1 MKFSHIGSRF
11 ASLLF
16 TSIFL
21 VSAIS
26 CGTEKL
32 QDGVFSGIGEGRNG
46 PIEVSVTVRDGKVAA
61 AKIVRE
67 TETPEIGAPAQ
78 EAIISQFIQDGKTD
92 DIDVVSGATLTSE
105 GLLDALDAALDAS
118 KGKTKKSIAFSD
130 TSCDIVIIGAGGAG
144 LTAAT
149 EAAHQN
155 AKVIVLEKM
164 GIVGGNTNYST
175 GGINAAYTK
184 EQERLGIKDS
194 KDIFFHDTMEGGKN
208 INDPTLVQKLVD
220 ESAGIVEWLQ
230 SPLIGADLSDVGM
243 FGGATNKRI
252 HRPQGGAAIGAHLVP
267 LLFKA
272 ARAQGA
278 EIRLNNTVTDIIE
291 KDGRAVGVKVS
302 SEGGNY
308 VINAKAVII
317 ASGGFG
323 ANAKMIEKYQPSLK
337 GFATTNHR
345 GATGDAFAMVEK
357 FDAGLTQMEQI
368 QTHPTVVVGTG
379 IMITESVRGNGA
391 ILVNRTGRRFV
402 DEMENRDVVSS
413 AVLRGPGKTAF
424 LVFDQSVRDSLK
436 AIESYANQG
445 LLTEAATIKELAD
458 KLRIQSDTLE
468 STITQYNSFVA
479 AKKDADFGRNP
490 ASMER
495 ALSKAPYYAIE
506 IEPAVHHTMGG
517 LTINPSANVMT
528 TDGLP
533 IPGLF
538 AAGEVTGGV
547 HGANRLGGNAV
558 ADICVFGKI
567 AADSAI
573 RYIRD

>member
-208 INDPTLVQKLVD
+208 INDPALVQKLVD

-323 ANAKMIEKYQPSLK
+323 ANTKMIEKYQPSLK

-436 AIESYANQG
+436 VIESYANQG